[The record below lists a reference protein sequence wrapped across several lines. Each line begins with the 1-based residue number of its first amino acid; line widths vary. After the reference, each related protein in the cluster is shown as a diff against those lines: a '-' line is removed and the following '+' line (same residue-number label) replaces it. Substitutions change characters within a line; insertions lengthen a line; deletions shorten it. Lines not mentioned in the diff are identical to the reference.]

1 MVDRRIRGDGL
12 NWRKSSVS
20 GEGQE
25 NGEDCVEVAA
35 TGRSV
40 LVRDSHAPRAG
51 TLELG
56 SAEWRRFLARILDG
70 DLSSR

>member
-12 NWRKSSVS
+12 DWRKSSAS
-20 GEGQE
+20 GEG
-25 NGEDCVEVAA
+25 GDDCVEVAA

-56 SAEWRRFLARILDG
+56 SAEWRTFLSRIQNG
-70 DLSSR
+70 DLSPR